1 MIYTGRHIAW
11 LIFSTLVLTLL
22 SGCSSHSSEPDQPQE
37 KPVLKI
43 YIFAPD
49 NPIVTRAEIGDVDAS
64 EEERAINILSVW
76 AFEHNDGKNLVGYVH
91 VANQTI
97 ESTKEIAM
105 EVSDE
110 FANNNNKP
118 KIDIFVAANV
128 AQANCGLTLGRST
141 TFTAL
146 KDAIINSDY
155 FGLTQPVTT
164 VPAEG
169 LPMSGWL
176 WDQQVSGS
184 APVFSARSSYVKL
197 VRSVSKM
204 RFVFSKSS
212 AAPAISNL
220 SVKLNTGM
228 IPNQEYLFLNG
239 EYDTEKFRI
248 GLEYAGEATL
258 ISGKSSDDI
267 NSCTDPSEYEYLGSE
282 SRQQYEARINTG
294 ITEDKISEL
303 GRYYLRESD
312 KCLSGK
318 ITYNIGETQKE
329 ADFYM
334 ADGDNFTRNHTW
346 IVYGYFM
353 GNGNLK
359 LNVVDVKGWD
369 PKEEPGNLYN
379 W

>member
-11 LIFSTLVLTLL
+11 LIIGTLMLVLL

-49 NPIVTRAEIGDVDAS
+49 NPIVTRAETGDVDAS
-64 EEERAINILSVW
+64 EEESAINTLSVW
-76 AFEHNDGKNLVGYVH
+76 AFDHDNKTLIGYVH

-110 FANNNNKP
+110 FANNPNKP
-118 KIDIFVAANV
+118 RIDIFVAANV
-128 AQANCGLTLGRST
+128 TQANCGLALGRST
-141 TFTAL
+141 SFGEV
-146 KDAIINSDY
+146 KDAIIGSDY
-155 FGLTQPVTT
+155 FGLTQPVTS
-164 VPAEG
+164 VPVEG

-176 WDQQVSGS
+176 ANQQVSGS

-204 RFVFSKSS
+204 RFVFSKSN
-212 AAPAISNL
+212 AAPAIGNL
-220 SVKLNTGM
+220 TVKLNTGM
-228 IPNQEYLFLNG
+228 IPNQEYLFLSG

-248 GLEYAGEATL
+248 GSEYAGEATL
-258 ISGKSSDDI
+258 ISDKSSDDI

-282 SRQQYEARINTG
+282 SRQQYETRINTG

-312 KCLSGK
+312 KRLSGK
-318 ITYNIGETQKE
+318 ITYNIGETRKE
-329 ADFYM
+329 AEFYM
-334 ADGDNFTRNHTW
+334 TEGDNFTRNHTW

-369 PKEEPGNLYN
+369 PKEESGKLYN